1 MTQKQGLISG
11 NTNSNTSTN
20 DDIFRLVFDKIQTGI
35 LIVDANSHIIVDAN
49 PVAEEITGLLR
60 DRIIGR
66 TCHNFVCPALAGQC
80 PITDMHQDFD
90 RTEGG
95 IINASGERVPI
106 LKTVAK
112 ASVGGKEYLIE
123 SFNDI
128 TDRKKAEERR
138 VALIAYMDEAVSR
151 VSKPMELT
159 IANLQNIV
167 DVAKT
172 GVYDAEDLRMQ
183 LQIQTNNIRQMVKNL
198 KEISDK
204 VTNDET
210 DIPDAFKDYFSGK

>member
-1 MTQKQGLISG
+1 MSQKQGLFSG
-11 NTNSNTSTN
+11 RSGEDAQVR
-20 DDIFRLVFDKIQTGI
+20 DDIFQMVFDKIQTGI
-35 LIVDANSHIIVDAN
+35 LIIDSDSHIIVDAN
-49 PVAEEITGLLR
+49 PVAEEITGLPR

-66 TCHNFVCPALAGQC
+66 TCHNFICPAQEGKC
-80 PITDMHQDFD
+80 PITDLHQDID
-90 RTEGG
+90 RTERVL
-95 IINASGERVPI
+95 INARGERVPI

-112 ASVGGKEYLIE
+112 ASVGKKEYLIE
-123 SFNDI
+123 SFIDI
-128 TDRKKAEERR
+128 TDRKMAEERR
-138 VALIAYMDEAVSR
+138 VVLIAYMNEAVSR

-198 KEISDK
+198 KEISEK
-204 VTNDET
+204 VTNEET
-210 DIPDAFKDYFSGK
+210 DIPDAFREYFSGK